1 MALSIND
8 IATQLAAD
16 LSLREARIREAG
28 VQLAR
33 LEADITAAQDEATR
47 VQAVCK
53 AAIQNALREQSE
65 YEQAA
70 AKAKSELAMVL
81 ASLNVQRATL
91 AQDVQDHQTKVN
103 EARAQARA
111 AERDERDTIARLV
124 VQREDVRSEIR
135 ALVNKLK
142 ELA

>member
-16 LSLREARIREAG
+16 LSLQEARIREAG

-33 LEADITAAQDEATR
+33 IEADITAAQDEATR

-111 AERDERDTIARLV
+111 AERDERDNIARLV